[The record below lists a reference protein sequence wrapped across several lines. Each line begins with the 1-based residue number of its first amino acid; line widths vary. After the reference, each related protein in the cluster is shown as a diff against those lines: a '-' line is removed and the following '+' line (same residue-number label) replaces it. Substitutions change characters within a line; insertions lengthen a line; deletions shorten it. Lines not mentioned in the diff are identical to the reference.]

1 MEYSSD
7 LSFDPLTSTRPFDW
21 RWSPGPQVYMCGEWF
36 WMSTIFPAPLSRI
49 HHLGLY
55 VFGSL
60 WTHHSS
66 NADTCRW
73 SLASTSS
80 DQIAWLEGTS
90 LDSCWTLVPS
100 SSLTTCRP
108 AGPSSLL
115 RSCRAAAPSSLI
127 RSCRAAAPCSFDN
140 FKTRLM
146 PEASTTPRTLLCWSS
161 AACFRYD
168 MSTCRQLLMSIIW
181 HWFVLW
187 PSMPRHVSFHLTK
200 FMPVWDSLFVTLSI
214 EVTFARPWIP
224 CQRAIRL
231 HVAAVHETAED
242 DQALEKIL
250 EENLVL

>member
-1 MEYSSD
+1 MNPRWCNVKRTLLRRKQLSRPPETLSD
-7 LSFDPLTSTRPFDW
+7 QNWRHEVWQLWIFLTCFKRRRSLMLRAARGKRVNGAPAA
-21 RWSPGPQVYMCGEWF
+21 WSILRISALIHWPPRAHSIGADPQVYMCGEWF

-108 AGPSSLL
+108 AGPSS
-115 RSCRAAAPSSLI
+115 P
-127 RSCRAAAPCSFDN
+127 
-140 FKTRLM
+140 
-146 PEASTTPRTLLCWSS
+146 
-161 AACFRYD
+161 
-168 MSTCRQLLMSIIW
+168 
-181 HWFVLW
+181 
-187 PSMPRHVSFHLTK
+187 
-200 FMPVWDSLFVTLSI
+200 
-214 EVTFARPWIP
+214 
-224 CQRAIRL
+224 
-231 HVAAVHETAED
+231 
-242 DQALEKIL
+242 
-250 EENLVL
+250 